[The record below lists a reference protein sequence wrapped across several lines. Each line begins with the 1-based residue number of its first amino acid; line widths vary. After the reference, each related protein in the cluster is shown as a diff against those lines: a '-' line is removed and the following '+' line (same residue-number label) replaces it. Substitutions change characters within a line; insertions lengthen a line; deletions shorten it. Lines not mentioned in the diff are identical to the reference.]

1 VAGLADD
8 SKVKLEIGQQ
18 GVNRMVSTKTV
29 ADLLTALRFGLA
41 WLILWLGMSAG
52 AEALPAA
59 MMVLILA
66 WITDLLDGP
75 LARRDPSGRTTWIG
89 DRDLE
94 TDISVSIGVLAYLTL
109 AHYVAPSTAI
119 VYGLLCAALLGIFR
133 SRQLGMVVQAPTY
146 AGIIYVALRDAQNYG
161 LLAVGYVLLVVAAT
175 WPRFP
180 QVVVPEFLHGM
191 RDLGGGQE
199 AGGQDDARVENG
211 NGNGQ
216 RWQHR

>member
-1 VAGLADD
+1 MI
-8 SKVKLEIGQQ
+8 SI
-18 GVNRMVSTKTV
+18 KTV

-41 WLILWLGMSAG
+41 WLILWLGISAG
-52 AEALPAA
+52 ADALPAV
-59 MMVLILA
+59 MTVLILA

-75 LARRDPSGRTTWIG
+75 LARRDPSGRRTWIG

-109 AHYVAPSTAI
+109 AHYVAPSIALG
-119 VYGLLCAALLGIFR
+119 YGLICAALLAKFR
-133 SRQLGMVVQAPTY
+133 SRQLGMVVQAPAY
-146 AGIIYVALRDAQNYG
+146 AGIIYVALHDAQSFG
-161 LLAVGYVLLVVAAT
+161 LAAVGYVLLVVAAT

-180 QVVVPEFLHGM
+180 RVVVPQFLDGM
-191 RDLGGGQE
+191 RTLVTDQE
-199 AGGQDDARVENG
+199 APGEDDILVENG

>member
-1 VAGLADD
+1 
-8 SKVKLEIGQQ
+8 
-18 GVNRMVSTKTV
+18 MVSTKTV
-29 ADLLTALRFGLA
+29 ADLLTASRFGLA
-41 WLILWLGMSAG
+41 WLILWLGISAG
-52 AEALPAA
+52 ADALPAA

-109 AHYVAPSTAI
+109 AHYVAPSIAI
-119 VYGLLCAALLGIFR
+119 GYGLICAALLVRFR
-133 SRQLGMVVQAPTY
+133 SRELGMFIQAPVY
-146 AGIIYVALRDAQNYG
+146 AGIIYVALHDAQVYG
-161 LLAVGYVLLVVAAT
+161 WLAVGYVLLVIVAT

-180 QVVVPEFLHGM
+180 RVVVPQFLEGM
-191 RDLGGGQE
+191 RRLVTDQE
-199 AGGQDDARVENG
+199 ARGEDDILVENG
-211 NGNGQ
+211 DGNGQ

>member
-1 VAGLADD
+1 
-8 SKVKLEIGQQ
+8 
-18 GVNRMVSTKTV
+18 MVSIKTV

-41 WLILWLGMSAG
+41 WLILWLGISVG
-52 AEALPAA
+52 ADALPAV

-109 AHYVAPSTAI
+109 AHYVAPSITI
-119 VYGLLCAALLGIFR
+119 GYGLICAALLVRFR
-133 SRQLGMVVQAPTY
+133 SRELGMVVQAPAY
-146 AGIIYVALRDAQNYG
+146 AGIIYVALHDAQVYG
-161 LLAVGYVLLVVAAT
+161 WLAVGYVLLVIVAT

-180 QVVVPEFLHGM
+180 RVVVPQFLDGM
-191 RDLGGGQE
+191 RNLVTSPKAPVE
-199 AGGQDDARVENG
+199 DDILVEDGDG
-211 NGNGQ
+211 NEQ